1 MKKWLNYLPT
11 IFILSIVLSLVF
23 YSSQGSTVQMNYTQ
37 FEKIVDE
44 VDFKKSS
51 MTISSTVIQLEGTYE
66 QNSKTVGYKVIVPRT
81 EKNIEKLEKALQ
93 RNGGKLNVEDPNH
106 GSVWVSILSQIIPF
120 LIIAVFFYFMFAKMG
135 GGGNNKAFEFAKS
148 KARVESN
155 VKVRFKDVAGCEE
168 EKEEVKEIIDYLRS
182 PKKFTDMGA
191 HIPKGILMVGPPGTG
206 KTLLA
211 KAVAGE
217 ANVPFFSIS
226 GSDFVEMFVG
236 TGASRVR
243 DMFKTAQKSAPCII
257 FIDEIDAVGRQRGA
271 GMGGGSADAAA
282 VLRALRTLYAP
293 DISDGRLE
301 TLAARLGSDVP
312 FFIRGGT
319 QLATGRGEVVSP
331 LPPLTAGWFVVV
343 KPDEGY
349 STAEMYRRLD
359 EPGSVLVRN
368 SRYMQD
374 AVAANN
380 VHAVAVELHN
390 SFERVV
396 PKDSSLRTIKD
407 ALRAQGALG
416 TLLSGSGS
424 AVFGL
429 FDDQSAAA
437 AAAVALKKTWPW
449 VFVARPV

>member
-1 MKKWLNYLPT
+1 MKCMEKAYAKVNLTLQVGSRRPDGYHAVMSVMQRISLWDTVTVERGTGRDTLLCSVPVTENVDDNLCMKATRAFFAETGTKSDGVT
-11 IFILSIVLSLVF
+11 I
-23 YSSQGSTVQMNYTQ
+23 T
-37 FEKIVDE
+37 
-44 VDFKKSS
+44 
-51 MTISSTVIQLEGTYE
+51 
-66 QNSKTVGYKVIVPRT
+66 
-81 EKNIEKLEKALQ
+81 LEK
-93 RNGGKLNVEDPNH
+93 
-106 GSVWVSILSQIIPF
+106 
-120 LIIAVFFYFMFAKMG
+120 
-135 GGGNNKAFEFAKS
+135 
-148 KARVESN
+148 
-155 VKVRFKDVAGCEE
+155 
-168 EKEEVKEIIDYLRS
+168 
-182 PKKFTDMGA
+182 
-191 HIPKGILMVGPPGTG
+191 HIPVQ
-206 KTLLA
+206 
-211 KAVAGE
+211 AGL
-217 ANVPFFSIS
+217 
-226 GSDFVEMFVG
+226 
-236 TGASRVR
+236 
-243 DMFKTAQKSAPCII
+243 
-257 FIDEIDAVGRQRGA
+257 
-271 GMGGGSADAAA
+271 GGGSSDAAA

-331 LPPLTAGWFVVV
+331 LPQLAAGWFVVV

-359 EPGSVLVRN
+359 EPGSLLVRN

-380 VHAVAVELHN
+380 VHAVAAELHN

-437 AAAVALKKTWPW
+437 AAAEALKKTWPW

>member
-1 MKKWLNYLPT
+1 MEPLTLYAPAKVNLTLTVGDRRPDGYHD
-11 IFILSIVLSLVF
+11 V
-23 YSSQGSTVQMNYTQ
+23 STVMQ
-37 FEKIVDE
+37 
-44 VDFKKSS
+44 
-51 MTISSTVIQLEGTYE
+51 
-66 QNSKTVGYKVIVPRT
+66 
-81 EKNIEKLEKALQ
+81 
-93 RNGGKLNVEDPNH
+93 
-106 GSVWVSILSQIIPF
+106 
-120 LIIAVFFYFMFAKMG
+120 
-135 GGGNNKAFEFAKS
+135 
-148 KARVESN
+148 
-155 VKVRFKDVAGCEE
+155 
-168 EKEEVKEIIDYLRS
+168 
-182 PKKFTDMGA
+182 
-191 HIPKGILMVGPPGTG
+191 
-206 KTLLA
+206 
-211 KAVAGE
+211 
-217 ANVPFFSIS
+217 
-226 GSDFVEMFVG
+226 
-236 TGASRVR
+236 
-243 DMFKTAQKSAPCII
+243 
-257 FIDEIDAVGRQRGA
+257 AVGLYDTLILTHGGA
-271 GMGGGSADAAA
+271 GLTLTCTDPAVPSDATNLVLRAAGRFFEETKLPVPDLHLHLRKRIPSQAGLGGGSSDAAA
-282 VLRALRTLYAP
+282 ALRALRTLYAP

-437 AAAVALKKTWPW
+437 AAAEALKKTWPW

>member
-1 MKKWLNYLPT
+1 MKCMEKAYAKVNLTLQVGSRRPDGYHAVMSVMQRISLWDTVTVERGTGRDILLCSVPVTESADDNLCMKALRAFFAETGIKSDGVT
-11 IFILSIVLSLVF
+11 I
-23 YSSQGSTVQMNYTQ
+23 T
-37 FEKIVDE
+37 
-44 VDFKKSS
+44 
-51 MTISSTVIQLEGTYE
+51 
-66 QNSKTVGYKVIVPRT
+66 
-81 EKNIEKLEKALQ
+81 LEK
-93 RNGGKLNVEDPNH
+93 
-106 GSVWVSILSQIIPF
+106 
-120 LIIAVFFYFMFAKMG
+120 
-135 GGGNNKAFEFAKS
+135 
-148 KARVESN
+148 
-155 VKVRFKDVAGCEE
+155 
-168 EKEEVKEIIDYLRS
+168 
-182 PKKFTDMGA
+182 
-191 HIPKGILMVGPPGTG
+191 HIPVQ
-206 KTLLA
+206 
-211 KAVAGE
+211 AGL
-217 ANVPFFSIS
+217 
-226 GSDFVEMFVG
+226 
-236 TGASRVR
+236 
-243 DMFKTAQKSAPCII
+243 
-257 FIDEIDAVGRQRGA
+257 
-271 GMGGGSADAAA
+271 GGGSSDAAA

-331 LPPLTAGWFVVV
+331 LPQLAAGWFVVV

-359 EPGSVLVRN
+359 EPGSLLVRN

-437 AAAVALKKTWPW
+437 AAAEALKKTWPW